1 MGSKTVTLAL
11 AVAIATTSL
20 DFAAADAF
28 AQKRGQEE
36 LVNRVTPFVCMTD
49 DGYERWT
56 SCDLGGN

>member
-1 MGSKTVTLAL
+1 MSGKPVTLAL
-11 AVAIATTSL
+11 VVAIATATL
-20 DFAAADAF
+20 DLTMANAF

-56 SCDLGGN
+56 SCDRSSN